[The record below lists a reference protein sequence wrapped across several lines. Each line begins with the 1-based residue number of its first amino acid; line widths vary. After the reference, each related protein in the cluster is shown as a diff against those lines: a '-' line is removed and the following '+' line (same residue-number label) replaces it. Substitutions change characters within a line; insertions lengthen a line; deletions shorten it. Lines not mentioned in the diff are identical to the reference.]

1 MPKASILFVDDD
13 PNILSGLRR
22 MMHPFRDEYEL
33 LFANGG
39 QEALDMMGQK
49 PSDIVIS
56 DMRMPGMTGAELLHK
71 IYDQLSGHHS
81 LHSFRSFRS

>member
-1 MPKASILFVDDD
+1 MQKASILFVDDD
-13 PNILSGLRR
+13 PNVLSGLRR

-39 QEALDMMGQK
+39 QEALDLMGQK

-56 DMRMPGMTGAELLHK
+56 DMRMPGMSGAELLHK
-71 IYDQLSGHHS
+71 I
-81 LHSFRSFRS
+81 